1 MNSSNFQLEEFVSE
15 LTGRNESLLSQ
26 DLRRNDALL
35 RERIEGKRVMVIGG
49 AGTIG
54 SSYVR
59 AIVSY
64 RPASLFVVDT
74 NENGLTELVRD
85 LRSTD
90 GLQLP
95 SEFRF
100 YPMSLGDP
108 AFPKLFRSEAPFDIV
123 ANFAAHKH
131 VRSEKD
137 RFSIEAMI
145 RNNVLYARVLLE
157 MLLVSPPER
166 FFCVSTDKATNPVN
180 IMGASKSL
188 MERLIM
194 AYSNSFPVTTA
205 RFANVA
211 FSNGSL
217 LDGFLYR
224 IQKQQPL
231 SAPTDVRRYFVSPV
245 ESGQICLLACMLGNS
260 SEIYFPKLDYERDL
274 LTFAE
279 IGERL
284 LERLGWTAERCESED
299 DARRRAA
306 AGIGPSG
313 NYPCY
318 FFGSDTTGEKPVEEF
333 YGDSESID
341 MDRHDALGVIT
352 SAEVPPL
359 DDAARMVSTLEH
371 LLDREE
377 LDKAAIVQ
385 TISDFLPD
393 FRHVEKGKNLDQK
406 M

>member
-1 MNSSNFQLEEFVSE
+1 MTPDHFHLENFVSD
-15 LTGRNESLLSQ
+15 LTGRQESLLTK
-26 DLRRNDALL
+26 DLRANDELL
-35 RERIEGKRVMVIGG
+35 RNRITGKHALVIGG

-59 AIVSY
+59 AMIPY
-64 RPASLFVVDT
+64 EPASLCVVDT

-90 GLQLP
+90 GITLP
-95 SEFRF
+95 SDFRF

-108 AFPKLFRSEAPFDIV
+108 AFRRLLKDDIPFEIV

-137 RFSIEAMI
+137 RFSIEAML
-145 RNNVLYARVLLE
+145 RNNVLHAKALLDQLLE
-157 MLLVSPPER
+157 TPPER

-194 AYSNSFPVTTA
+194 AYSSRFPVTTA

-217 LDGFLYR
+217 LDGFLHR

-231 SAPTDVRRYFVSPV
+231 SAPLDVRRYFVSPL
-245 ESGQICLLACMLGNS
+245 ESGQICLLACMLGDS
-260 SEIYFPKLDYERDL
+260 SEIFFPKLDYNKDL

-279 IGERL
+279 IADRL
-284 LERLGWTAERCESED
+284 LQQLGWQPKQCETEDEARKMAQRGIEGESE
-299 DARRRAA
+299 
-306 AGIGPSG
+306 
-313 NYPCY
+313 YPCY
-318 FFGSDTTGEKPVEEF
+318 FFNSDTTGEKPVEEF
-333 YGDSESID
+333 FSEDETVD
-341 MDRHDALGVIT
+341 MERHHALGVIT
-352 SAEVPPL
+352 SITAPEIAEVS
-359 DDAARMVSTLEH
+359 RMATKLEQMFEND
-371 LLDREE
+371 L
-377 LDKAAIVQ
+377 LDKATIVE
-385 TISDFLPD
+385 TITEFAPN
-393 FRHVEKGKNLDQK
+393 FTHVETGKNLDQK